1 MRAMGGRIDCSVLL
15 VAAGVVVV
23 VVVGEMFGG
32 GVFLRSAGV
41 VVVVVVVGVFGS
53 RQLEWMV
60 AGRVVVTVVSSL
72 LLVVSYS
79 VVTFP
84 YLYVALVLGEGF
96 FVVFVV
102 AVSFGLV

>member
-1 MRAMGGRIDCSVLL
+1 
-15 VAAGVVVV
+15 
-23 VVVGEMFGG
+23 
-32 GVFLRSAGV
+32 
-41 VVVVVVVGVFGS
+41 
-53 RQLEWMV
+53 MV
-60 AGRVVVTVVSSL
+60 TEASLL

-84 YLYVALVLGEGF
+84 YLYVAWVLGEGF